1 MKAKIRITNEKD
13 FYDLQT
19 ILFELD
25 CKWYS
30 TGGDYWDND
39 GYNDYSYYLISINN
53 KIMTWRGYSNKPNF
67 EYINFNTTEY
77 KKFIRKY
84 KLKKLNESNKDK

>member
-1 MKAKIRITNEKD
+1 MTAKIRITNEKEH
-13 FYDLQT
+13 YDLQT
-19 ILFELD
+19 ILFELG
-25 CKWYS
+25 CEWYT
-30 TGGDYWDND
+30 TGKKYFGYYKYTYYIIDISDN
-39 GYNDYSYYLISINN
+39 
-53 KIMTWRGYSNKPNF
+53 IMTWRGYSNKPNF

>member
-53 KIMTWRGYSNKPNF
+53 KIITWEGHYNKPEF
-67 EYINFNTTEY
+67 DYVEY
-77 KKFIRKY
+77 KVFLRKY
-84 KLKKLNESNKDK
+84 KLRKLNENNKDK